1 MAVIACEAGIGR
13 GGGARKCDRK
23 KGAGTEEG
31 TPLPSPPIFL
41 TFSRTPSRLLDYACK
56 QISL

>member
-41 TFSRTPSRLLDYACK
+41 SPPPASPITPASK
-56 QISL
+56 

>member
-31 TPLPSPPIFL
+31 TLPRPPISL
-41 TFSRTPSRLLDYACK
+41 PASPITPASK
-56 QISL
+56 